1 MLLEL
6 RRERVVELG
15 RDEAGLDPEPPSDLN
30 LVNWSR
36 AALRAASEA
45 LSISSVVLSGAL
57 VGAVFARPTA
67 WVLF

>member
-1 MLLEL
+1 M
-6 RRERVVELG
+6 VELG
-15 RDEAGLDPEPPSDLN
+15 RDEAGLELSCDPN

-45 LSISSVVLSGAL
+45 IRISSVVLFGAL
-57 VGAVFARPTA
+57 VGAIFARPTT